1 MFLCTGFGFYN
12 DFGYIIQLW
21 KTKYLIGEIRSS
33 SRANLSKNL
42 SDQTEIWNTMKGY
55 KYNGKAFFCKRKTSV
70 NHFLFSDMLQSTK
83 KKVNKKI

>member
-1 MFLCTGFGFYN
+1 M
-12 DFGYIIQLW
+12 
-21 KTKYLIGEIRSS
+21 IGEIRSS
-33 SRANLSKNL
+33 SRGNLSKNL

-83 KKVNKKI
+83 KSKYKDLKTYKFSYVLQGRQTE